1 MFYGII
7 IVMTEFHSAMTA
19 VKAESLISANFI
31 SQNIYIY
38 KMAYD
43 SNKVRFVQP
52 EFATSF
58 FGNIKIKEM
67 LLCYNSC
74 YNEKMKRWLPH

>member
-7 IVMTEFHSAMTA
+7 IVMIEFHSTMTA
-19 VKAESLISANFI
+19 VKAESLTSANFI
-31 SQNIYIY
+31 SQNIYI
-38 KMAYD
+38 MAYD

-67 LLCYNSC
+67 LLCYNPC
-74 YNEKMKRWLPH
+74 